1 VRPLPPLGRT
11 PKHVILATS
20 LRVPL
25 LMRWWK
31 QRMKV
36 GMDPDELVRRV
47 ENPVNEIREAG
58 FWIDHRDVALGDLEK
73 VLHDVEG
80 ALPNAGGVSSDFV
93 TKTNYESDNNRCNDL
108 HEGSNR

>member
-1 VRPLPPLGRT
+1 
-11 PKHVILATS
+11 
-20 LRVPL
+20 
-25 LMRWWK
+25 MRWWK

-73 VLHDVEG
+73 VLHDVKG
-80 ALPNAGGVSSDFV
+80 ALPNAGGVSSDFA
-93 TKTNYESDNNRCNDL
+93 TKTNYESDNNRCNYL